1 MKKLK
6 NQTFLPPAKD
16 SPNPYERLSHLK
28 KMGNGVGLHRISW
41 LVSDLLAQPWLANLQ
56 SIRVTGSNGKGS
68 VCAMLDS
75 IFEALGIERGL
86 YISPHLVRFNE
97 RFSLNG
103 NLISDEELMA
113 AIDWFLARER
123 EYSSSY
129 PDDSIGL
136 FEAYTAIALQYFDH
150 HKPDV
155 LVAEAG
161 IGGRYDATRVL
172 PGNLVGLTSL
182 DLEHADLLGNSL
194 ELIAYD
200 KADLCPTGGTLVVGK
215 IDPEVLR
222 RLRAYCDL
230 RKVNLVSTEE
240 LLRVKDVSFTHTTT
254 VASLSLDGM
263 EFDHLQI
270 GLPGRHQINNAAV
283 AILLAQRWIEQEKP
297 TLSAEDFRKGI
308 YEGLRTVRWPG
319 RFQRIQEKPE
329 IYIDVGHTPDAID
342 RVVETV
348 QDVLPGKPI
357 LLVTGVSRD
366 KQVEKIVS
374 KLAKIATR
382 VICTRAYHRGRD
394 ASEIFRLVRN
404 QYPEIP
410 VDEAATIEQA
420 TALALKLA
428 KENNMTI
435 LVAGGLFLAIEAM
448 VAFQGNDP
456 QALRFH

>member
-1 MKKLK
+1 MKKSK
-6 NQTFLPPAKD
+6 NQALPMPDKEG
-16 SPNPYERLSHLK
+16 PNPFARLSHLK

-41 LVSDLLAQPWLANLQ
+41 LVSDLLARPWLANLQ

-123 EYSSSY
+123 EYSGSY

-161 IGGRYDATRVL
+161 IGGRYDATRVI

-200 KADLCPTGGTLVVGK
+200 KADLCPTGGT
-215 IDPEVLR
+215 
-222 RLRAYCDL
+222 
-230 RKVNLVSTEE
+230 
-240 LLRVKDVSFTHTTT
+240 
-254 VASLSLDGM
+254 
-263 EFDHLQI
+263 
-270 GLPGRHQINNAAV
+270 
-283 AILLAQRWIEQEKP
+283 
-297 TLSAEDFRKGI
+297 
-308 YEGLRTVRWPG
+308 
-319 RFQRIQEKPE
+319 
-329 IYIDVGHTPDAID
+329 
-342 RVVETV
+342 
-348 QDVLPGKPI
+348 
-357 LLVTGVSRD
+357 
-366 KQVEKIVS
+366 
-374 KLAKIATR
+374 
-382 VICTRAYHRGRD
+382 
-394 ASEIFRLVRN
+394 
-404 QYPEIP
+404 
-410 VDEAATIEQA
+410 
-420 TALALKLA
+420 
-428 KENNMTI
+428 
-435 LVAGGLFLAIEAM
+435 
-448 VAFQGNDP
+448 
-456 QALRFH
+456 